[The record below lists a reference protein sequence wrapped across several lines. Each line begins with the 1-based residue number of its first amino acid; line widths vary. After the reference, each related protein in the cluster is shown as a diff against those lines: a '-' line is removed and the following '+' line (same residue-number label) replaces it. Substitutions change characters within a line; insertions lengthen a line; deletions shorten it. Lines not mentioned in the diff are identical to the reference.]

1 MTRRKHTKSLKVL
14 ANLPSVVTHVSR
26 LSQKGLNQSLSHDR
40 KKTPQIF
47 NNIYRVIWIANTSS
61 NTCKIPTPTQMSY
74 GSTGHDFLVC
84 SKPCLPGAKSML
96 KPSPNHLIFNTN
108 LPKPAFYLKTPSG
121 YFTTRAKTAINSSHN
136 LYLTEEAS
144 ESFYC
149 LLGVSEA
156 ATLSEI
162 KQAYKQLVL
171 KYHPDVSPPDSAKE
185 FTRMFIRIQEAYETL
200 SDPRTRDLYDSDL
213 TKGLHVAFSAQKLYR
228 SHQPVRMIF
237 IYTHY

>member
-1 MTRRKHTKSLKVL
+1 
-14 ANLPSVVTHVSR
+14 
-26 LSQKGLNQSLSHDR
+26 
-40 KKTPQIF
+40 
-47 NNIYRVIWIANTSS
+47 
-61 NTCKIPTPTQMSY
+61 MSY

-108 LPKPAFYLKTPSG
+108 LPKPAFSLKTPSG

-200 SDPRTRDLYDSDL
+200 SDPRLEIYKQLYWKIQFLVLINLRHQLKVDPVELPVNQGMDMSGDWKSRWQAQL
-213 TKGLHVAFSAQKLYR
+213 GELERKSASRNSNDNKSWAAR
-228 SHQPVRMIF
+228 VRMRRSKSSI
-237 IYTHY
+237 

>member
-1 MTRRKHTKSLKVL
+1 
-14 ANLPSVVTHVSR
+14 
-26 LSQKGLNQSLSHDR
+26 
-40 KKTPQIF
+40 
-47 NNIYRVIWIANTSS
+47 
-61 NTCKIPTPTQMSY
+61 
-74 GSTGHDFLVC
+74 
-84 SKPCLPGAKSML
+84 ML

-108 LPKPAFYLKTPSG
+108 LPKPAFSLKTPSG

-200 SDPRTRDLYDSDL
+200 SDPRTRALYDSDL
-213 TKGLHVAFSAQKLYR
+213 TKGLHLAFSAQNLYR
-228 SHQPVRMIF
+228 SHQPGMDMSGDWKSRWQAQLGELERKSASKNSNDNKSWAARVRMQRSKSSI
-237 IYTHY
+237 

>member
-1 MTRRKHTKSLKVL
+1 
-14 ANLPSVVTHVSR
+14 
-26 LSQKGLNQSLSHDR
+26 
-40 KKTPQIF
+40 
-47 NNIYRVIWIANTSS
+47 
-61 NTCKIPTPTQMSY
+61 MSY
-74 GSTGHDFLVC
+74 GSTGHDFFVC

-96 KPSPNHLIFNTN
+96 KPSSNHLIFNTN

-121 YFTTRAKTAINSSHN
+121 YFTTRAKTAINSSYN

-162 KQAYKQLVL
+162 KRAYKQLVL

-200 SDPRTRDLYDSDL
+200 SDPRTRDLYDIDL
-213 TKGLHVAFSAQKLYR
+213 TKGLHLAFSAQNLYR
-228 SHQPVRMIF
+228 SHQPGMDTSGDWKSRWQAQLGELERKSASKNSNDNKSWAARVRMQRSKSSI
-237 IYTHY
+237 